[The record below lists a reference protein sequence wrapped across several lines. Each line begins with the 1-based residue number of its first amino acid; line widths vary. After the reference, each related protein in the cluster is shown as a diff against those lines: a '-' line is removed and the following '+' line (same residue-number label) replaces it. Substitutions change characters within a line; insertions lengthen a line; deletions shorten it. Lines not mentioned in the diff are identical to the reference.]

1 MKKMNPPEWL
11 SEGPM
16 DLEYKS
22 YKMLSKVK
30 ELRRMLRKGNLDAA
44 LSEID
49 PALDY
54 LYLYDAVQAID
65 EDLQVLPPEFD
76 PDLEL
81 VYTSRIVDVER
92 NAIVDQLCMTALD
105 LFEDLHSEARE
116 LWRRV
121 EDNVQASYL
130 YKRPMLINDGFIFIV
145 EKDKLHIYSFVKPNQ
160 YIFDWRE
167 FNPKLIQTKK
177 LRKDEVTKH
186 VQELVEKGTEKI
198 MIHVRY
204 SAEIPVGEGVFCVIK
219 SSVFNLLKRDYGF

>member
-65 EDLQVLPPEFD
+65 EDLHVLPPEFD
-76 PDLEL
+76 PELEN
-81 VYTSRIVDVER
+81 VYTSRLVDVER
-92 NAIVDQLCMTALD
+92 NNVVDQLCMTALD
-105 LFEDLHSEARE
+105 LFEDLHAEARE
-116 LWRRV
+116 MWRDI
-121 EDNVQASYL
+121 EEGTEISYL
-130 YKRPMLINDGFIFIV
+130 YNRPMLINDGFIFV
-145 EKDKLHIYSFVKPNQ
+145 TEGKKLHIYSFVKPNQ

-167 FNPKLIQTKK
+167 FNPKLIQTKT
-177 LRKDEVTKH
+177 LRKNDITKY
-186 VQELVEKGTEKI
+186 VQELVEADSNKI
-198 MIHVRY
+198 MINIRY
-204 SAEIPVGEGVFCVIK
+204 SSKTPVGDGVFCVIK
-219 SSVFNLLKRDYGF
+219 SVVFNLLKRDYGF

>member
-65 EDLQVLPPEFD
+65 EDMHVLPPEFD
-76 PDLEL
+76 PELEL
-81 VYTSRIVDVER
+81 VYTSRVVDVER
-92 NAIVDQLCMTALD
+92 NNVVDQLCMTALD
-105 LFEDLHSEARE
+105 LFEDLHAEARE
-116 LWRRV
+116 MWREV
-121 EDNVQASYL
+121 EDNIEASYL
-130 YKRPMLINDGFIFIV
+130 YTRPMLVNDGFIFIV
-145 EKDKLHIYSFVKPNQ
+145 EGKKLHIYSFTKPNQ

-167 FNPKLIQTKK
+167 FNPKHIQTKT
-177 LRKDEVTKH
+177 LRKNDITKY
-186 VQELVEKGTEKI
+186 VQELVEADDTKI
-198 MIHVRY
+198 MISIRY
-204 SAEIPVGEGVFCVIK
+204 NSKTPVSDGVFCVIK